1 MKKTAAE
8 RQNAEKTVFKT
19 TLVAKITKR
28 NDPRTCENYRKLISR
43 TGKTGLNRKN
53 ADKDSKKIKLSA
65 AAAIKFPQ
73 ILFGL
78 GKFKPQFARSMGIVA
93 DNQRYLPANDFANQF
108 VGKKT
113 KTASGGGSR
122 VPADILRLWQI
133 QTPVRPFGG
142 RRR

>member
-53 ADKDSKKIKLSA
+53 ADKDSKKIKLPA
-65 AAAIKFPQ
+65 AAAAEFPQ
-73 ILFGL
+73 IFFGF
-78 GKFKPQFARSMGIVA
+78 GKFKPQFARSVGVVA
-93 DNQRYLPANDFANQF
+93 DNQRNLPADDFADQF
-108 VGKKT
+108 VGRIEV
-113 KTASGGGSR
+113 APFAQARCSFR
-122 VPADILRLWQI
+122 VQYL
-133 QTPVRPFGG
+133 
-142 RRR
+142 